1 MNFAQRPPSPSWER
15 LPVADAPQQWV
26 WAWFKPPH
34 APHGLVVR
42 VPEEAFRDDPGRPAP
57 TLRKVLHSAGIDPR
71 SVSIWYLYGAPHD
84 ARQGANPLLDAVIP
98 QPPPGADP
106 TILVLINPLALP
118 WSGPP
123 PGTPAAPMFQAVPP
137 SGGHQPSAAAILA
150 RIDAEW
156 NSILEIETQL
166 NPMRK
171 QVQGTLSRINAL
183 NRDLSAEERVSSDN
197 QDKSDWLDARR
208 WLRDASARLSR
219 FIKDYDVGHTSSAG
233 RRNWF
238 EATYQQHVAHRRPF
252 EGMEQA
258 ERDYETYRKTLQTL
272 LMNMHAANT
281 AALQDAERRAQ
292 GVLSRI
298 GAKVRAARAKR
309 A

>member
-15 LPVADAPQQWV
+15 LSFADAPQQWV

-34 APHGLVVR
+34 APHGLVLR
-42 VPEEAFRDDPGRPAP
+42 VPEEAFRDANHAPP

-71 SVSIWYLYGAPHD
+71 IVSMWYLYGVPYD
-84 ARQGANPLLDAVIP
+84 AQQGANPVLDAAIP
-98 QPPPGADP
+98 QPPPTADP
-106 TILVLINPLALP
+106 TILVLINPLTLS
-118 WSGPP
+118 WNGPP
-123 PGTPAAPMFQAVPP
+123 AGTPVAPALQAAPLP
-137 SGGHQPSAAAILA
+137 GGHQPSPAAILA

-166 NPMRK
+166 SPMRK
-171 QVQGTLSRINAL
+171 QVQATLSRINAL

-197 QDKSDWLDARR
+197 QDKADWLDARR

-233 RRNWF
+233 KRNWF
-238 EATYQQHVAHRRPF
+238 EGTYHQHIVPRRPF

-292 GVLSRI
+292 GVLGRI
-298 GAKVRAARAKR
+298 AGKVRAARAKR